1 MKKIWFFL
9 MPVFFTLTAMAQ
21 ESNFSGTWVLKARQ
35 PIAGPTYANAVPAKM
50 KVQQRS
56 DSLIIE
62 IPRTG
67 TDGNEIIIRSS
78 LPMNGKPVDFIDSA
92 SKRKIVKSLSWSADK
107 STLTLTAI
115 IYRPEN
121 ANEIDFT
128 RVETCSLSPDGKDL
142 YMDKKSIETQ
152 SETWQVKAEFEKE
165 GR

>member
-1 MKKIWFFL
+1 M

-21 ESNFSGTWVLKARQ
+21 GANFSGTWVLKARQ

-62 IPRTG
+62 SPRTG
-67 TDGNEIIIRSS
+67 TDGREIIIRSS

-92 SKRKIVKSLSWSADK
+92 SKRKIVKSLVWSADK
-107 STLTLTAI
+107 RTLTLTAV

-121 ANEIDFT
+121 ENEIDFT
-128 RVETCSLSPDGKDL
+128 RVESYSLFPNGRSL
-142 YMDKKSIETQ
+142 YLDKKSIETQ